1 MSYIGLVLNIHS
13 YSTPIEISSR
23 HTMLVNVYFLW
34 DPDLSTAY
42 AASFQRI
49 WLCTLLIN
57 KCFIHIVELSFWII
71 KLQSLREGLAWL
83 AYEGFNQG
91 GERHLTTLSNQ
102 GGKGYSWQAHN
113 NMKNIKADTEKLPS
127 IYQLKFKWF
136 SESYPSNSSW
146 IAFNRFASQTT
157 NYSPFKVVYSQNSFT
172 LQNKNPINAIDMKLL
187 LTTNHCSGDNVEE
200 LSI

>member
-1 MSYIGLVLNIHS
+1 M
-13 YSTPIEISSR
+13 R
-23 HTMLVNVYFLW
+23 
-34 DPDLSTAY
+34 
-42 AASFQRI
+42 
-49 WLCTLLIN
+49 
-57 KCFIHIVELSFWII
+57 
-71 KLQSLREGLAWL
+71 
-83 AYEGFNQG
+83 
-91 GERHLTTLSNQ
+91 
-102 GGKGYSWQAHN
+102 
-113 NMKNIKADTEKLPS
+113 NIKGDTEKLTS
-127 IYQLKFKWF
+127 IYQLKVKWF